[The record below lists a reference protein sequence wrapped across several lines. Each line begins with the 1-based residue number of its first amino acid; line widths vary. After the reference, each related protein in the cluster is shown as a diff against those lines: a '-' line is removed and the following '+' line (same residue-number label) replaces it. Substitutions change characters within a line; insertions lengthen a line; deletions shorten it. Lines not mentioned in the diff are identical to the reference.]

1 MAAVHGAVYVLGHQI
16 QDLSFAAP
24 NLNEDCGEERIWKLT
39 LEGIDEP
46 FQAKILICS
55 PSQLPASAPIY
66 KRAFSGSASGKIGDV
81 KEMVG
86 DGGEEV
92 MAVAVAIYKIDS
104 DPFAVPIISS
114 ESNLPSSH
122 TEGEGEQ
129 YSTESSQ
136 PAKEGTDSK
145 GETSIFDSHKSSL
158 RIFPPGLELVHTR
171 ARSSSLRSSNGSR
184 YTRFTFLSRYATF
197 LTCFASCGTELFQ
210 VIAQFQTRVRLRDGD
225 EPRGE
230 GEGDEELAERV
241 LGPFLR
247 KLSSNEPIYSAFLID
262 SSPSSSKSRPFSPT
276 DGQFICT
283 SSSFMRVHHHPLL
296 P

>member
-158 RIFPPGLELVHTR
+158 RIFPPG
-171 ARSSSLRSSNGSR
+171 SSSSTHGHDRAVYVL
-184 YTRFTFLSRYATF
+184 
-197 LTCFASCGTELFQ
+197 LTGADT
-210 VIAQFQTRVRLRDGD
+210 
-225 EPRGE
+225 
-230 GEGDEELAERV
+230 LA
-241 LGPFLR
+241 
-247 KLSSNEPIYSAFLID
+247 
-262 SSPSSSKSRPFSPT
+262 SPSSHGTPLSLPASRAVVLNCFK
-276 DGQFICT
+276 
-283 SSSFMRVHHHPLL
+283 
-296 P
+296 